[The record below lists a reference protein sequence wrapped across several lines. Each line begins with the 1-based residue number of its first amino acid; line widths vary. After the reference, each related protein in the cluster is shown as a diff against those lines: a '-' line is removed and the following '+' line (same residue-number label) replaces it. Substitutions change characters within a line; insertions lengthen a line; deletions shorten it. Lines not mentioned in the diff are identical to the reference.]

1 MIHGKFIQLKKL
13 TEVPQPKFASG
24 DPMSYQYGDLNPGV
38 SVPVGY
44 TVKGILISDVRIGER
59 IVIDCSER
67 DGEPFTGIMETSV
80 IQDIR
85 NGKIYT
91 DNSVYELTEL

>member
-1 MIHGKFIQLKKL
+1 MIHGKLVQLNS
-13 TEVPQPKFASG
+13 T
-24 DPMSYQYGDLNPGV
+24 V
-38 SVPVGY
+38 SISIKY
-44 TVKGILISDVRIGER
+44 TIKGILISDVRIGER